1 MMPLNKRTIQIT
13 IVDDSRG
20 EKCDAECGLDWSSAE
35 VIALAS
41 QQIKDRFAGKIELQY
56 LDLSKAVTDDDTLQW
71 SQTIENKSLA
81 LPLLLVNGQIRISG
95 LFDIRQLLDAIEA
108 EIEIGA

>member
-1 MMPLNKRTIQIT
+1 MTSLIKHNLQIN
-13 IVDDSRG
+13 IIDNSSR
-20 EKCDAECGLDWSSAE
+20 EKCDADCGVDWS
-35 VIALAS
+35 ALENIDLVC